1 MRCLWVVY
9 FTTITQYGILQG
21 VSSRNVWVIR
31 TYVASNNRTS
41 PLMNIFSNAYPWQ
54 RLCIFL
60 LVDRIGPFPK
70 SVNEHN
76 MMSPFTYQHKISTH
90 LTQEEALLKAG
101 GGASSKSEVHSACRH
116 RQLQCIGLHE
126 LLNIYARSKIYQEPG
141 NGTPNITYQAGP
153 RQGLVLS
160 KKGLGV
166 LA

>member
-1 MRCLWVVY
+1 MSSHNSFSGLLRPHSLVFSGEGSGQSLIGTPNKTSFSVRRVRMRGMRCLWVVY

-21 VSSRNVWVIR
+21 VSSSNVWVIR

-76 MMSPFTYQHKISTH
+76 MMSPFTVRLHISIKFSRT
-90 LTQEEALLKAG
+90 
-101 GGASSKSEVHSACRH
+101 
-116 RQLQCIGLHE
+116 
-126 LLNIYARSKIYQEPG
+126 
-141 NGTPNITYQAGP
+141 
-153 RQGLVLS
+153 
-160 KKGLGV
+160 
-166 LA
+166 